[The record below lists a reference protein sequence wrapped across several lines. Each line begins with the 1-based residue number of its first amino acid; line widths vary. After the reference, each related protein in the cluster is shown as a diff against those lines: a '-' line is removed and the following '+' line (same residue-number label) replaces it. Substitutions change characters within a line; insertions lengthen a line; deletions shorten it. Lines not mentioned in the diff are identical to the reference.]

1 MPSKKPMDDE
11 ALAAWENSRDMA
23 AELEQS
29 VREMLSGQ
37 GMAVTVSP
45 VAAVRVQSG
54 LSQSA
59 FAQLL
64 GVSLRTLQEW
74 EQGRRTPS
82 GAAQTLLKIA
92 LKHPEIL
99 RELA

>member
-1 MPSKKPMDDE
+1 MPSKKPMDDD

-37 GMAVTVSP
+37 GTAVTVSP

>member
-1 MPSKKPMDDE
+1 MDAE
-11 ALAAWENSRDMA
+11 ALAAWENSRDLA

-29 VREMLSGQ
+29 VREMLAGP
-37 GMAVTVSP
+37 VSP
-45 VAAVRVQSG
+45 VIAVRLQSG
-54 LSQSA
+54 LSQIA
-59 FAQLL
+59 FARLL

-74 EQGRRTPS
+74 EQGRRNPS

-92 LKHPEIL
+92 LKYPEVL